1 MFPIQIHL
9 ILLHTFL
16 LETIFFMSKYTQ
28 QSPDGSHKVI
38 TLVQSSKL
46 LCMDIVNFKR
56 LISKSNVGAFKFDD

>member
-28 QSPDGSHKVI
+28 QSPDGSQQGYNLGSELQTFVHGY
-38 TLVQSSKL
+38 
-46 LCMDIVNFKR
+46 C
-56 LISKSNVGAFKFDD
+56 